1 MNSQAQPLQD
11 SQELPVENQEE
22 NPVEGGEG
30 EEGNQGEELSPV
42 PETTKPWGPQPF
54 QPCKVSMQG

>member
-1 MNSQAQPLQD
+1 M
-11 SQELPVENQEE
+11 ENQEE